1 MIRNVLESIDGVA
14 AYPSIA
20 LIFFMLVFIG
30 IVIWVFRQ
38 DKSKYE
44 ELRHLPLDNMESE
57 VMIGEKSDG

>member
-14 AYPSIA
+14 AYPSLA

-38 DKSKYE
+38 EKSKYE
-44 ELRHLPLDNMESE
+44 TIRQLPLENMESE
-57 VMIGEKSDG
+57 FIRGDKSDG